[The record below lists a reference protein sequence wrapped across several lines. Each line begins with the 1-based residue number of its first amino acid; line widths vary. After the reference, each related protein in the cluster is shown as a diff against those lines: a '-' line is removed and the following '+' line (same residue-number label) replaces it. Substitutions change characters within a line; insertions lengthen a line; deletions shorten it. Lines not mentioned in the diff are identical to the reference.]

1 MQSISSYRNG
11 LSNILTESEEM
22 TIIDKLDI
30 VLSKLK
36 TYEDVI
42 SFILAQVSLYESYN
56 PMSADSQAF
65 FHKNKNGFEALL
77 GKQRTRQLFGMV
89 IDTALIDKSNSVDM
103 ESIND
108 LLNSKLDN
116 VRSLISRIENDARE
130 LPDIQPETED
140 EQVELETPEIIEPAK
155 EETPPV
161 YTDKLLSRFKKALQQ
176 YVRKSFTNDIET
188 ISKLNKNILDAA
200 LSNFTNEEKEILQS
214 MME

>member
-42 SFILAQVSLYESYN
+42 SFILSQVSLYESYN

-77 GKQRTRQLFGMV
+77 GKQRMNQLFGRV
-89 IDTALIDKSNSVDM
+89 IDPSLIDKSNSVDM
-103 ESIND
+103 ESIKD
-108 LLNSKLDN
+108 LLIAKLDN
-116 VRSLISRIENDARE
+116 VRKLISRIENDARE
-130 LPDIQPETED
+130 LPDAQPETGE
-140 EQVELETPEIIEPAK
+140 EPVELETQEVIEPTKA
-155 EETPPV
+155 ETPPID
-161 YTDKLLSRFKKALQQ
+161 TDKLLSRFKKSLQQ
-176 YVRKSFTNDIET
+176 YVRKSFTTDIET
-188 ISKLNKNILDAA
+188 ISKLHKHILDSA